1 MIFKL
6 AKVHKTRLGSAFG
19 VPGSTAVLDIVVQVP
34 DNFDLDT
41 LDREL
46 DSALGFTATINSD
59 NAALQILHRGLALSS
74 FVQGMNRVVVSNQY
88 CILEQRESEDGTTVF
103 FVVISLVSADA
114 TMIGFDF
121 VEKVLES
128 YACNNTD
135 IEHLINAA
143 CQRLDPLGEPGQ
155 NQGFMVTMAM
165 KHDIPVRRIWPGT
178 HIFGTGSHARRLS
191 STMTPYTTA
200 QGVVYAKNKRST
212 ADLLKKSG
220 LPGAEHVTVKTWE
233 DTLAAAH
240 ELGYPVVVKPYDRDN
255 GQGVYA
261 GITNDQ
267 DLKAAYTEVTEIV
280 GEFLVERH
288 FDGVGHRF
296 TIHNNQVI
304 TITQKHPATV
314 VGDGINTVKYL
325 IENHQSEARRI
336 KRPNNNEPFVVI
348 GINHVQM
355 TIDDEVEGM
364 LAQQNVTVDSVLKTG
379 ESIQLR
385 RRNNASAG
393 GLTRAIDQATVHP
406 DNKALCLRA
415 ARILDLDIA
424 GVDLIT
430 PDVTRSWLEVGA
442 LICEVNA
449 IPQIGYNHGIE
460 PMMLDLFKS
469 GSRIPVILAIVDQE
483 LELPLIHE
491 LASIFN
497 SNGISTQQGMWIN
510 GLCVSQPWPS
520 SFDPAVALIFDREVD
535 SALCVMTKADVVEHG
550 LPLDRF
556 DQILIENP
564 DDVTLL
570 AEAHGKNI
578 KPLKVNRNE

>member
-6 AKVHKTRLGSAFG
+6 SKVYKTRLGSAFG
-19 VPGSTAVLDIVVQVP
+19 VPGSTAVVDIVVQVP
-34 DNFDLDT
+34 DTFDLAT

-46 DSALGFTATINSD
+46 DAALGFTATINSD
-59 NAALQILHRGLALSS
+59 DAALQVLHKGLALSS
-74 FVQGMNRVVVSNQY
+74 FVQGMNRVVMSNQY
-88 CILEQRESEDGTTVF
+88 RILEQRKLEDGATVF
-103 FVVISLVSADA
+103 FVVISLASADA

-121 VEKVLES
+121 VEQVLES
-128 YACNNTD
+128 FACNNTD

-143 CQRLDPLGEPGQ
+143 CKRLDPLGEPGQ

-280 GEFLVERH
+280 SEFLVERH

-314 VGDGINTVKYL
+314 VGDGISTVKYL
-325 IENHQSEARRI
+325 IENHQNETRRI

-460 PMMLDLFKS
+460 PMMLDLFKN
-469 GSRIPVILAIVDQE
+469 GSRIPVILAIVDRE

-535 SALCVMTKADVVEHG
+535 AALCVMTKADVVEHG

-564 DDVTLL
+564 DDVTSLI
-570 AEAHGKNI
+570 EAHSKNI

>member
-6 AKVHKTRLGSAFG
+6 SKVYKTRLGSAFG
-19 VPGSTAVLDIVVQVP
+19 VPGSTAVVDIVVQVP
-34 DNFDLDT
+34 DTFDLAT

-46 DSALGFTATINSD
+46 DTALGFTATINSD
-59 NAALQILHRGLALSS
+59 NTALQVLHRGLALSS

-88 CILEQRESEDGTTVF
+88 RVLEQRKLEDGATVF
-103 FVVISLVSADA
+103 FVVMSLASADA

-121 VEKVLES
+121 VEQVLES
-128 YACNNTD
+128 FACNNTD

-143 CQRLDPLGEPGQ
+143 CKRLDPLGEPGQ

-178 HIFGTGSHARRLS
+178 HIFGTGSHAQRLS

-220 LPGAEHVTVKTWE
+220 LPGAEHVTVQTWE

-280 GEFLVERH
+280 SEFLVERH

-314 VGDGINTVKYL
+314 VGDGISTVKYL

-355 TIDDEVEGM
+355 TIDDEVKGM

-460 PMMLDLFKS
+460 PMMLDLFKN
-469 GSRIPVILAIVDQE
+469 GSRIPVILAIVDRE

-497 SNGISTQQGMWIN
+497 CNGISTQQGMWIN

-535 SALCVMTKADVVEHG
+535 AALCVMTKADVVEHG

-564 DDVTLL
+564 NDVISLI
-570 AEAHGKNI
+570 EAHSKNI

>member
-1 MIFKL
+1 
-6 AKVHKTRLGSAFG
+6 
-19 VPGSTAVLDIVVQVP
+19 
-34 DNFDLDT
+34 
-41 LDREL
+41 
-46 DSALGFTATINSD
+46 
-59 NAALQILHRGLALSS
+59 
-74 FVQGMNRVVVSNQY
+74 
-88 CILEQRESEDGTTVF
+88 
-103 FVVISLVSADA
+103 
-114 TMIGFDF
+114 MIGFDF
-121 VEKVLES
+121 VEQVLES
-128 YACNNTD
+128 FACNNTD
-135 IEHLINAA
+135 IEHLINSA

-178 HIFGTGSHARRLS
+178 HIFGTGSHAKRLS

-220 LPGAEHVTVKTWE
+220 LPGAEHVTVNTWE

-280 GEFLVERH
+280 PEFLVERH
-288 FDGVGHRF
+288 FEGTGHRF

-314 VGDGINTVKYL
+314 VGDGINTVKHL

-355 TIDDEVEGM
+355 IIDHEVEGM

-393 GLTRAIDQATVHP
+393 GLTKAIDQATVHP

-430 PDVTRSWLEVGA
+430 PDITRSWLEVGA

-460 PMMLDLFKS
+460 PMMLDLFKN
-469 GSRIPVILAIVDQE
+469 GSRIPVILAIVDRE

-497 SNGISTQQGMWIN
+497 TNGISTQQGMWIN
-510 GLCVSQPWPS
+510 ELCVSQPWPS

-535 SALCVMTKADVVEHG
+535 SALCIMTKADVVEHG

-556 DQILIENP
+556 DRILIENP
-564 DDVTLL
+564 DHVTLL
-570 AEAHGKNI
+570 AEEHSINI
-578 KPLKVNRNE
+578 KPLKVYRNE

>member
-1 MIFKL
+1 MIFQL
-6 AKVHKTRLGSAFG
+6 TQVHKTRLGSAFG
-19 VPGSTAVLDIVVQVP
+19 VPGSTAVMDIVVQVP
-34 DNFDLDT
+34 DAFDLET

-46 DSALGFTATINSD
+46 DAALGFTASINTD
-59 NAALQILHRGLALSS
+59 DTALQILHRGLGLSS
-74 FVQGMNRVVVSNQY
+74 FVQGMNRIVVSNQY
-88 CILEQRESEDGTTVF
+88 RVLGQRRLEDGSTAF
-103 FVVISLVSADA
+103 FVVISLASAEA

-121 VEKVLES
+121 VEQVLES
-128 YACNNTD
+128 FANDNTN

-143 CQRLDPLGEPGQ
+143 CKQLDPLGEPGQ
-155 NQGFMVTMAM
+155 NQGFMATMAM
-165 KHDIPVRRIWPGT
+165 KHDIPVRRIWAGT
-178 HIFGTGSHARRLS
+178 HIFGTGHYAKRLS

-220 LPGAEHVTVKTWE
+220 LPGAEHVTVKTWAE
-233 DTLAAAH
+233 TLSAAH

-267 DLKAAYTEVTEIV
+267 DLKAAYTAVAEIV
-280 GEFLVERH
+280 PEFLVERH
-288 FDGVGHRF
+288 FEGTGHRF
-296 TIHNNQVI
+296 SIHNNQVI

-314 VGDGINTVKYL
+314 VGDGVNTVQYL

-336 KRPNNNEPFVVI
+336 KRPDNDEPFVVI

-355 TIDDEVEGM
+355 TIDSEVEGM
-364 LAQQNVTVDSVLKTG
+364 LAQQNVTLDTVLEPG
-379 ESIQLR
+379 QSIQLR

-424 GVDLIT
+424 GVDLII

-460 PMMLDLFKS
+460 PMMLNLFKN
-469 GSRIPVILAIVDQE
+469 GSRITVTLAIVDQE
-483 LELPLIHE
+483 LDSQLFNE
-491 LASIFN
+491 LATVFKC
-497 SNGISTQQGMWIN
+497 NGISTQQGMWIN
-510 GLCVSQPWPS
+510 GSCVSQAWPN
-520 SFDPAVALIFDREVD
+520 SFDPAVALLFDREVD
-535 SALCVMTKADVVEHG
+535 SALCVMTKEDVVEHG

>member
-6 AKVHKTRLGSAFG
+6 AQVHKTRLGSAFG
-19 VPGSTAVLDIVVQVP
+19 VPGSTAVVDIVVQVP
-34 DNFDLDT
+34 DTFNLDT

-46 DSALGFTATINSD
+46 DTALGFTATINTD
-59 NAALQILHRGLALSS
+59 DPALQVLHKGLALSS
-74 FVQGMNRVVVSNQY
+74 FIQGMNRVVVSNQY
-88 CILEQRESEDGTTVF
+88 RVLEQRKLEDGATVF
-103 FVVISLVSADA
+103 FVVMSLASADA

-121 VEKVLES
+121 VEQVLES
-128 YACNNTD
+128 FACNNTD

-143 CQRLDPLGEPGQ
+143 CKRLDPLGEPGQ

-165 KHDIPVRRIWPGT
+165 KHDIPVRRIWAGT

-280 GEFLVERH
+280 SEFLVERH

-314 VGDGINTVKYL
+314 VGDGVNTVKYL

-460 PMMLDLFKS
+460 PMMLDLFKN
-469 GSRIPVILAIVDQE
+469 GSRIPVILAIVDRE

-564 DDVTLL
+564 DDVTSLI
-570 AEAHGKNI
+570 EAHSKNI

>member
-19 VPGSTAVLDIVVQVP
+19 VPGSTAVVDIEIQVP
-34 DNFDLDT
+34 DTFNLDT

-46 DSALGFTATINSD
+46 DTALGFTATINSD
-59 NAALQILHRGLALSS
+59 DAALQVLHRGLALSS
-74 FVQGMNRVVVSNQY
+74 FIQGMNRVVVSNQY
-88 CILEQRESEDGTTVF
+88 CVLEQRKSADGTTVF
-103 FVVISLVSADA
+103 FVVISVASADA
-114 TMIGFDF
+114 TMIGVDF
-121 VEKVLES
+121 VEQVLES
-128 YACNNTD
+128 FACNNTD
-135 IEHLINAA
+135 IEHLINAV

-165 KHDIPVRRIWPGT
+165 KHAIPVRRIWPGT
-178 HIFGTGSHARRLS
+178 HIFGTGSHAKRLS

-280 GEFLVERH
+280 SEFLVERH

-325 IENHQSEARRI
+325 IENHQNETRRI

-355 TIDDEVEGM
+355 TIDHEVEGM

-460 PMMLDLFKS
+460 PMMLDLFKN
-469 GSRIPVILAIVDQE
+469 GSRIPVILAIVDRE

-556 DQILIENP
+556 DRILIENP

-570 AEAHGKNI
+570 AEEHSKNI

>member
-6 AKVHKTRLGSAFG
+6 AQVHKTRLGSAFG
-19 VPGSTAVLDIVVQVP
+19 VPGSTAVVDIVVQVP
-34 DNFDLDT
+34 DTFNLDT

-46 DSALGFTATINSD
+46 DTALGFSATINSD
-59 NAALQILHRGLALSS
+59 DAALQVLHRGLALSS
-74 FVQGMNRVVVSNQY
+74 FIQGMNRVVVSNQY
-88 CILEQRESEDGTTVF
+88 RVLEQRKLEDSATVF
-103 FVVISLVSADA
+103 FVVMSLASADA
-114 TMIGFDF
+114 TMIGVDF
-121 VEKVLES
+121 VEQVLES
-128 YACNNTD
+128 FACNNTD

-143 CQRLDPLGEPGQ
+143 CKRLDPLGEPGQ

-165 KHDIPVRRIWPGT
+165 KHDIPVRRIWAGT

-280 GEFLVERH
+280 SEFLVERH

-325 IENHQSEARRI
+325 IENHQNEARRI

-460 PMMLDLFKS
+460 PMMLDLFKN
-469 GSRIPVILAIVDQE
+469 GSRIPVILAIVDLE

-520 SFDPAVALIFDREVD
+520 SFDPAVALIFDHEVD

-556 DQILIENP
+556 DRILIENP

-570 AEAHGKNI
+570 AEEHSKNI

>member
-46 DSALGFTATINSD
+46 DSALGFTATISSD

-103 FVVISLVSADA
+103 FVVISLASADA

-121 VEKVLES
+121 VEQVLES
-128 YACNNTD
+128 FACNNTD

-165 KHDIPVRRIWPGT
+165 KHDIPVRRIWAGT

-267 DLKAAYTEVTEIV
+267 DLKAAYTKVTEIV

-288 FDGVGHRF
+288 FEGIGHRF

-355 TIDDEVEGM
+355 TIDHEVEGM

-393 GLTRAIDQATVHP
+393 GLTIAIDQATVHP

-460 PMMLDLFKS
+460 PMMLDLFKN
-469 GSRIPVILAIVDQE
+469 GSRIPVILAIVDRE

-510 GLCVSQPWPS
+510 GLCVSQPWPN

-556 DQILIENP
+556 DQILIENS

>member
-6 AKVHKTRLGSAFG
+6 AKVHKTRLGFAFG
-19 VPGSTAVLDIVVQVP
+19 VPGSTAVVDIVVQVP
-34 DNFDLDT
+34 DTFNLDT

-46 DSALGFTATINSD
+46 DTALGFTATINTD
-59 NAALQILHRGLALSS
+59 DPALQVLHKGLALSS
-74 FVQGMNRVVVSNQY
+74 FIQGMNRVVVSNQY
-88 CILEQRESEDGTTVF
+88 RVLEQRKLEDGATVF
-103 FVVISLVSADA
+103 FVVMSLASADA
-114 TMIGFDF
+114 TMIGIDF
-121 VEKVLES
+121 VEQVLES
-128 YACNNTD
+128 FACNNTD

-143 CQRLDPLGEPGQ
+143 CKRLDPLGEPGQ

-178 HIFGTGSHARRLS
+178 HIFGTGSHAKRLS

-280 GEFLVERH
+280 SEFLVERH

-325 IENHQSEARRI
+325 IENHQNEARRI

-460 PMMLDLFKS
+460 PMMLDLFKN
-469 GSRIPVILAIVDQE
+469 GSRIPVILAIVDLE

-497 SNGISTQQGMWIN
+497 SNGISTRQGMWIN

-556 DQILIENP
+556 DRILIENP

-570 AEAHGKNI
+570 AEEHSKNI

>member
-1 MIFKL
+1 
-6 AKVHKTRLGSAFG
+6 
-19 VPGSTAVLDIVVQVP
+19 VPRCQEPVVLLRV
-34 DNFDLDT
+34 
-41 LDREL
+41 
-46 DSALGFTATINSD
+46 
-59 NAALQILHRGLALSS
+59 AARPL
-74 FVQGMNRVVVSNQY
+74 
-88 CILEQRESEDGTTVF
+88 
-103 FVVISLVSADA
+103 
-114 TMIGFDF
+114 DF
-121 VEKVLES
+121 VEQVLES
-128 YACNNTD
+128 FACNNTD
-135 IEHLINAA
+135 IEHLINTA
-143 CQRLDPLGEPGQ
+143 CKRLDPLGEPGQ

-165 KHDIPVRRIWPGT
+165 KHAIPVRRIWPGT
-178 HIFGTGSHARRLS
+178 HIFGTGSHAKRLS

-233 DTLAAAH
+233 DTRAAAH

-280 GEFLVERH
+280 PEFLVERH

-355 TIDDEVEGM
+355 TIDHEVEGM
-364 LAQQNVTVDSVLKTG
+364 LAQQNVTLDSVLKTG

-460 PMMLDLFKS
+460 PMMLDLFKN
-469 GSRIPVILAIVDQE
+469 GSRIPVILAIVDRE

-535 SALCVMTKADVVEHG
+535 SALCIMTKADVVEHG

-570 AEAHGKNI
+570 AEEHSKNI
-578 KPLKVNRNE
+578 KPLKVYRNE

>member
-6 AKVHKTRLGSAFG
+6 SKVYKTRLGSAFG
-19 VPGSTAVLDIVVQVP
+19 VPGSTAVVDIVVQVP
-34 DNFDLDT
+34 DTFDLAT

-59 NAALQILHRGLALSS
+59 DAALQVLHRGLALSS

-88 CILEQRESEDGTTVF
+88 RVLEQRKLEDGATVF
-103 FVVISLVSADA
+103 FVVMSLASADA

-121 VEKVLES
+121 VEQVLES
-128 YACNNTD
+128 FACNNTD
-135 IEHLINAA
+135 IEHLIDTA
-143 CQRLDPLGEPGQ
+143 CKRLDPLGEPGQ

-165 KHDIPVRRIWPGT
+165 KHDIPVRRIWAGT

-267 DLKAAYTEVTEIV
+267 DLKAAYTEVTKIV
-280 GEFLVERH
+280 SEFLVERH

-460 PMMLDLFKS
+460 PMMLDLFKN
-469 GSRIPVILAIVDQE
+469 GSRIPVILAIVDRE

-497 SNGISTQQGMWIN
+497 CNGISTQQGMWIN

-535 SALCVMTKADVVEHG
+535 SALCVMTKEDVVEHG

-570 AEAHGKNI
+570 AQEHSKNI

>member
-6 AKVHKTRLGSAFG
+6 AQVHKTRLGSAFG
-19 VPGSTAVLDIVVQVP
+19 VPGSTAVVDIVVQVP
-34 DNFDLDT
+34 DTFNLDT

-46 DSALGFTATINSD
+46 DTALGFTATINTD
-59 NAALQILHRGLALSS
+59 DPALQVLHKGLALSS
-74 FVQGMNRVVVSNQY
+74 FIQGMNRVVVSNQY
-88 CILEQRESEDGTTVF
+88 RVLEQRKLEDGATVF
-103 FVVISLVSADA
+103 FVVMSLASADA

-121 VEKVLES
+121 VEQVLES
-128 YACNNTD
+128 FACNNTD

-143 CQRLDPLGEPGQ
+143 CKRLDPLGEPGQ

-178 HIFGTGSHARRLS
+178 HIFGTGSHAKRLS

-267 DLKAAYTEVTEIV
+267 DLKTAYIEVTEIV
-280 GEFLVERH
+280 SEFLVERH

-325 IENHQSEARRI
+325 IENHQNEARRI

-460 PMMLDLFKS
+460 PMMLDLFKN
-469 GSRIPVILAIVDQE
+469 GSRIPVILAIVDLE

-497 SNGISTQQGMWIN
+497 CNGISTQQGMWIN

-556 DQILIENP
+556 DRILIENP

-570 AEAHGKNI
+570 AEEHSKNI

>member
-6 AKVHKTRLGSAFG
+6 AQVHKTRLGSAFG
-19 VPGSTAVLDIVVQVP
+19 VPGSTAVVDIVVQVP
-34 DNFDLDT
+34 DTFNLDT

-46 DSALGFTATINSD
+46 DTALGFSVTINSD
-59 NAALQILHRGLALSS
+59 DAALQVLHRGLALRS
-74 FVQGMNRVVVSNQY
+74 FIQGMNRVVVSNQY
-88 CILEQRESEDGTTVF
+88 RVLEQRKLEDGATVF
-103 FVVISLVSADA
+103 FVVMSLASADA

-121 VEKVLES
+121 VEQVLES
-128 YACNNTD
+128 FACNNTD

-143 CQRLDPLGEPGQ
+143 CKRLDPLGEPGQ
-155 NQGFMVTMAM
+155 NQGFMVTMAV

-267 DLKAAYTEVTEIV
+267 DLKAAYTEVTQIV
-280 GEFLVERH
+280 SEFLVERH

-314 VGDGINTVKYL
+314 VGDGVNTVKYL

-355 TIDDEVEGM
+355 TIDHEVEGM

-460 PMMLDLFKS
+460 PMMLDLFKN
-469 GSRIPVILAIVDQE
+469 GSRIPVILAIVDLE

-520 SFDPAVALIFDREVD
+520 SFDSAVALIFDREVD

-564 DDVTLL
+564 NDVTSLI
-570 AEAHGKNI
+570 EAHSKNI

>member
-1 MIFKL
+1 MIFQL
-6 AKVHKTRLGSAFG
+6 AQVHKTRLGSAFG
-19 VPGSTAVLDIVVQVP
+19 VPGSTAVMDIVVQVP
-34 DNFDLDT
+34 DAFDLET

-46 DSALGFTATINSD
+46 DAALGFTATINTD
-59 NAALQILHRGLALSS
+59 DTALQILHRGLALSS
-74 FVQGMNRVVVSNQY
+74 FVQGMNRIVVSNQY
-88 CILEQRESEDGTTVF
+88 RILEQRTLEDGATVF
-103 FVVISLVSADA
+103 FVVVSLASAEA

-121 VEKVLES
+121 VEQVLETF
-128 YACNNTD
+128 ANNNTD
-135 IEHLINAA
+135 IEYLIDTA
-143 CQRLDPLGEPGQ
+143 CKRLDPLGEPGQ

-178 HIFGTGSHARRLS
+178 HIFGTGTHSKRLS

-200 QGVVYAKNKRST
+200 QGVIYAKNKRST

-220 LPGAEHVTVKTWE
+220 LPGAEHITVKTWAE
-233 DTLAAAH
+233 TLSAAH

-267 DLKAAYTEVTEIV
+267 DLEAAYTEVAKIV
-280 GEFLVERH
+280 SEFLIERH
-288 FDGVGHRF
+288 FEGTGHRF

-314 VGDGINTVKYL
+314 VGDGINTVRYL
-325 IENHQSEARRI
+325 IANHQSEARRI
-336 KRPNNNEPFVVI
+336 KRPDNDEPFVVI

-355 TIDDEVEGM
+355 TIDDEVKGM
-364 LAQQNVTVDSVLKTG
+364 LAQQNVTLDSVLESG
-379 ESIQLR
+379 QSIQLR

-393 GLTRAIDQATVHP
+393 GLTRAIDQDTVHP
-406 DNKALCLRA
+406 DNKELCLRA

-430 PDVTRSWLEVGA
+430 PDITRSWLEVGA

-469 GSRIPVILAIVDQE
+469 GSRIPVTLAIVDHE
-483 LELPLIHE
+483 LDPALFHE
-491 LASIFN
+491 LASVLDC
-497 SNGISTQQGMWIN
+497 NGISTQQGMWIN
-510 GLCVSQPWPS
+510 GRCVSQPWAN
-520 SFDPAVALIFDREVD
+520 SFEPAVAIIFDREVD

-556 DQILIENP
+556 NQILIENP
-564 DDVTLL
+564 DDVTSLVGT
-570 AEAHGKNI
+570 HSKNI
-578 KPLKVNRNE
+578 TPLKVNRNE